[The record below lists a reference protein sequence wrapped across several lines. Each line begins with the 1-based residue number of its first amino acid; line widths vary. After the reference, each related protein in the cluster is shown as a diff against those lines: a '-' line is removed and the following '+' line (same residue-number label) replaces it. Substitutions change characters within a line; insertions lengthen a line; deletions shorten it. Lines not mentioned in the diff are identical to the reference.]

1 MNDRKKIPTIYQHFY
16 KIILSKNTQVNK
28 ILILLLFTSLS
39 LKGQNEFNFDG
50 QLSTVSNWSPSNNT
64 WGLLNARYLPEL
76 NYNLQLDSTHTWYFE
91 ASANLWASSYFHK
104 DSITTDGDISPY
116 RIWTRFAGEGYEIR
130 VGLQKIDF
138 GSAMTLRPLQ
148 WFNGLDVRD
157 PLGIT
162 EGVNAIL
169 GRYYF
174 SNNANIWLWGL
185 YGNEDTRGF
194 DVVKSHKKSPEFGGR
209 FQFPVGKGELAFSY
223 NHRTANANDL
233 LNTTELE
240 KIPENRIGLDGK
252 WDIGIG
258 LWFETSYIKKQKDVG
273 DFTHQTLAT
282 LGMDYTFPLGN
293 GLNTVVEHLVV
304 GYDQNNLGF
313 NNNSNI
319 TALNVSYPVGFF
331 DNLSMFMT
339 YSWEEEKGSFFLNY
353 QHSFPKITGYFMAY
367 YTPSADVTLA
377 GDKRNDFV
385 SSFTG
390 FGLRVMLVFK
400 H

>member
-1 MNDRKKIPTIYQHFY
+1 MDKFL
-16 KIILSKNTQVNK
+16 IIVF
-28 ILILLLFTSLS
+28 LFTSLS

-50 QLSTVSNWSPSNNT
+50 QISGVANWSPDNTT

-76 NYNLQLDSTHTWYFE
+76 NYNAQLDSSHTWYFE
-91 ASANLWASSYFHK
+91 ASANLWASSYFHQ
-104 DSITTDGDISPY
+104 DSIKTDGDILPY
-116 RIWTRFAGEGYEIR
+116 RIWTRFAGERYEVR

-174 SNNANIWLWGL
+174 ANNANIWLWGL
-185 YGNEDTRGF
+185 YGNEATRGF
-194 DVVKSHKKSPEFGGR
+194 DIIKSHKKSPEFGGR
-209 FQFPVGKGELAFSY
+209 FQFPVGKGELALSY
-223 NHRTANANDL
+223 NHRTANASELWANSD
-233 LNTTELE
+233 LE
-240 KIPENRIGLDGK
+240 KVPENRIGLDGK
-252 WDIGIG
+252 WDVGIG

-273 DFTHQTLAT
+273 AFTHQALAT

-293 GLNTVVEHLVV
+293 GLNAVVEHLVV
-304 GYDQNNLGF
+304 GYNQNNLGF
-313 NNNSNI
+313 DNNSNI
-319 TALNVSYPVGFF
+319 TALNVSYPFGFF

-353 QHSFPKITGYFMAY
+353 QHSFLKVTGYFMAY
-367 YTPSADVTLA
+367 YTPSADVTLT
-377 GDKRNDFV
+377 GDKQNDFV
-385 SSFTG
+385 SNFTG